1 MGDLTLRCCLDL
13 LHQLEEEVVE
23 TGLTAHA
30 PGPSPGPRLHRLL
43 LLPPPLAMVSFQCTV
58 FLQDDMW
65 VKASSASVKQLRQP
79 VSGMQH
85 LMTLPQQTLPLYN
98 SSVAQGLYFVTVLLE
113 KVFFSDQF
121 LRICKPL
128 ASILSYITMPT
139 CSSVCQEED

>member
-1 MGDLTLRCCLDL
+1 
-13 LHQLEEEVVE
+13 
-23 TGLTAHA
+23 
-30 PGPSPGPRLHRLL
+30 
-43 LLPPPLAMVSFQCTV
+43 
-58 FLQDDMW
+58 MW